1 MVIGGGGGGRLREQ
15 LFGRR
20 CRWVVGFAFF
30 TAVKGELHGCEQVR
44 PWRWWW

>member
-1 MVIGGGGGGRLREQ
+1 MVIVGGGRLREK

-30 TAVKGELHGCEQVR
+30 TAVVEGELHGCEQVR